1 MNNLYW
7 GSLCIGDPFVLNNLY
22 WGSLCIGDAFVL
34 NNLNFYEQFEF
45 V

>member
-1 MNNLYW
+1 MNNLYC